1 MKLITRTKISQ
12 NSIVSEFESISQS
25 IGKFHFDINNCIS
38 DISKLYDK
46 TEDLSN
52 TKVDVQGMNEVT
64 EGYNIEFGKITKTLE
79 EIEHKIFLLE
89 EYWDKYVP
97 MKIQSSI
104 SGTIAPVLSSK
115 KKKLMKS
122 VVSEKIDEIKQ
133 SIVTQ
138 KEVNIE
144 K

>member
-89 EYWDKYVP
+89 EY
-97 MKIQSSI
+97 
-104 SGTIAPVLSSK
+104 
-115 KKKLMKS
+115 
-122 VVSEKIDEIKQ
+122 
-133 SIVTQ
+133 
-138 KEVNIE
+138 
-144 K
+144 

>member
-1 MKLITRTKISQ
+1 
-12 NSIVSEFESISQS
+12 
-25 IGKFHFDINNCIS
+25 
-38 DISKLYDK
+38 
-46 TEDLSN
+46 
-52 TKVDVQGMNEVT
+52 
-64 EGYNIEFGKITKTLE
+64 
-79 EIEHKIFLLE
+79 
-89 EYWDKYVP
+89 

-104 SGTIAPVLSSK
+104 SGTIAPVLSAK

-133 SIVTQ
+133 SIMTQ